1 MKKIKTHTEK
11 LDELYQAEHILDVDK
26 LWSLSNENSE
36 RIKELTGK
44 VDDNASSIDELKNQ
58 LAGVK
63 SDIEQIK
70 GKIKIALLLGGSAV
84 AIIVVELILHLARVL

>member
-1 MKKIKTHTEK
+1 M
-11 LDELYQAEHILDVDK
+11 YQAEHILDVDK

-36 RIKELTGK
+36 RIKELKGK
-44 VDDNASSIDELKNQ
+44 VDDNASSIAELKNQ

-70 GKIKIALLLGGSAV
+70 GKIKIAFLLGGSAV
-84 AIIVVELILHLARVL
+84 AIIVVELLLHIARVL